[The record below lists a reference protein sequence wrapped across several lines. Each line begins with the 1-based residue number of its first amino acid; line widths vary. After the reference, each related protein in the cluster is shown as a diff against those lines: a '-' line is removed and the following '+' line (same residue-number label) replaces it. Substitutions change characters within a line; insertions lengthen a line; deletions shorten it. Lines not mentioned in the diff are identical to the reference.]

1 MDLNTLQK
9 IVLINGLNNAVG
21 LLVSSDLAYTYIS
34 EQSGGGRITRYS
46 LQGGVPMVI
55 ASGLTNPFF
64 LKWLD
69 AAQSTI
75 ILPERDPTNHITLVD
90 MVLTPVVFES
100 WRIWDLNSYLLAK
113 NMFTLYEQE
122 FEPLQGVTVRAHVF
136 CIFFW
141 FNGLFGFRHT

>member
-46 LQGGVPMVI
+46 LQDGVPMVI

-75 ILPERDPTNHITLVD
+75 ILTERDPTNHITLVD
-90 MVLTPVVFES
+90 TVPHAGSVRKLADMGFELLFTGKKHVYVIRTRVRTS
-100 WRIWDLNSYLLAK
+100 PGSYSSRAC
-113 NMFTLYEQE
+113 FLY
-122 FEPLQGVTVRAHVF
+122 
-136 CIFFW
+136 FF
-141 FNGLFGFRHT
+141 LV